1 MMNRNLLLPAVLAT
15 VSVLSLAA
23 IFPAVIAV
31 EHGTGGAM
39 FGDDEN
45 NTKDSNN
52 NETSTG
58 TSAMNETSTAEFIMD
73 NGTLDCKAIAQE
85 LGGIGVPSGNVC
97 DVVVVRQSPQITGD
111 NGLNLNQFTL
121 MNSVLEFLVMPA
133 NTSTST
139 TMTANIS
146 SGDTGALDN
155 STSQSGLFGNETS
168 NGNTTTAA
176 QEVYVMGDFALLE
189 TEMNDV
195 LTVVKDNG
203 WTVTGI
209 HNHMINEDPKT
220 TFMHWEAQ
228 GDINEIIE
236 QANQAFEKTS
246 IKG

>member
-1 MMNRNLLLPAVLAT
+1 M

-23 IFPAVIAV
+23 IFPAVIAQDNN
-31 EHGTGGAM
+31 GGGL
-39 FGDDEN
+39 FGDNEN
-45 NTKDSNN
+45 NTTDSNN
-52 NETSTG
+52 QTSTG
-58 TSAMNETSTAEFIMD
+58 ASALNETSTAEFIMD
-73 NGTLDCKAIAQE
+73 NGTLDCQAIAQE

-121 MNSVLEFLVMPA
+121 MNSVLEFLVMPE
-133 NTSTST
+133 NTTTSA
-139 TMTANIS
+139 TMTS
-146 SGDTGALDN
+146 SMSSNDTSATDN
-155 STSQSGLFGNETS
+155 STPQSGLFGNETS

-189 TEMNDV
+189 TEMNNV
-195 LTVVKDNG
+195 LTVVNDNG

-236 QANQAFEKTS
+236 QANQAFDETS